1 MLNWD
6 KNCMMKGIVK
16 SIIVE
21 NNTEMILNRTLLKRY
36 YLFKELTS
44 FAVFFLE

>member
-6 KNCMMKGIVK
+6 KNCMMKDSVK

-21 NNTEMILNRTLLKRY
+21 NNTEIILNRTLLKR
-36 YLFKELTS
+36 
-44 FAVFFLE
+44 